1 MPCPAVVIEEKP
13 HSIYKRQDNDLV
25 ATLEMPLV
33 EALTETKPRTL
44 KLLDGTT
51 LNVPV
56 PSAPVQPHR
65 ETRLPEQ
72 GMPIS
77 KAGAKKRR
85 GDLIVKWNV
94 VFPQSLTAE
103 QKAELKRILA

>member
-1 MPCPAVVIEEKP
+1 
-13 HSIYKRQDNDLV
+13 
-25 ATLEMPLV
+25 MPLV
-33 EALTETKPRTL
+33 EALTQTSPRTL

-65 ETRLPEQ
+65 ETRLPDQ

-77 KAGAKKRR
+77 KAGSKKRR
-85 GDLIVKWNV
+85 GDLVIKWNV
-94 VFPQSLTAE
+94 VFPQSLTAQ
-103 QKAELKRILA
+103 QKDEIKRILA